1 MEIKNLYFSWTT
13 KQFFV
18 FIELYEK
25 KERRKYDFDEAIKS
39 RIDLI
44 ARVFRNQNLLDF
56 VSICVRCNDVN
67 SESFKTVCDVVESKN
82 LHCSY
87 AQNRKPFAKPLLINA
102 RPEQLHNLLTL
113 AQSLIGECKDDFHF
127 TVDEKGVKSLQEN
140 ARLLTDSCSGLRG
153 TCFLTPSEIFCVH
166 KACLN
171 QLIRVFTIKMT
182 GFPFPL

>member
-1 MEIKNLYFSWTT
+1 MEIKNLYFSFTT

-18 FIELYEK
+18 FIEVYEK

-67 SESFKTVCDVVESKN
+67 SESFKTVCEFVESRN

-87 AQNRKPFAKPLLINA
+87 AQDREPFAKPLLTNA
-102 RPEQLHNLLTL
+102 SPEQLQNVLTL
-113 AQSLIGECKDDFHF
+113 AQSLIGQCKDDFHF

-140 ARLLTDSCSGLRG
+140 DDLLTDSYCGLRG
-153 TCFLTPSEIFCVH
+153 TCFPH
-166 KACLN
+166 
-171 QLIRVFTIKMT
+171 LIRKNLCSYMSKHTDT
-182 GFPFPL
+182 CFPI